1 MPPSLD
7 TLSAG
12 EHHSASQDA
21 AVRLGPLR
29 PPVSLHNRRGCELH
43 LPQAADGTD
52 TSRTRVR
59 SLSISASLCLAPSLF
74 PALGSPGS
82 LFLSSFE
89 RSYCTGSLR
98 VLGAT
103 QGCCLTLPWPHVRG
117 RGQPHS
123 GTKAET
129 GAQDRVC
136 FCTSS
141 DNWSRRPCELQ
152 NPARDR

>member
-1 MPPSLD
+1 MPPSRD

-29 PPVSLHNRRGCELH
+29 PPVSLRNRCRCELH

-52 TSRTRVR
+52 ASRTRVR
-59 SLSISASLCLAPSLF
+59 SLSISASLSLAPSLL
-74 PALGSPGS
+74 PAFGPPGS
-82 LFLSSFE
+82 LSLSSFE
-89 RSYCTGSLR
+89 HSYCTGSLR
-98 VLGAT
+98 ALGPT
-103 QGCCLTLPWPHVRG
+103 QGCCSTLPWPHVRG
-117 RGQPHS
+117 WGQPHS

-129 GAQDRVC
+129 GAQDGMC